1 MKIIIIDGNSLINR
15 AYYALQRPMITKS
28 GLYTH
33 GVYGFLNMLN
43 KIKMDYCP
51 DYIAVAFDR
60 KAPTFRHLEYTEYKA
75 GRKKMPPELAM
86 QMPLLKEVLDAMK
99 VKMLEIDGFEA
110 DDIIGTV
117 VKKAEAEGLDPLIIT
132 GDKDEL
138 QLATEKTKVIITR
151 KGISEFDLYDEAAMI
166 EKYGFTPEQFI
177 DYKGLMGDQ
186 SDNIPGIP
194 GVGEKTAMKLI
205 QEYGSIANIIEN
217 VDQITSKS
225 LKEKIQEHAQLA
237 IMSRRLATINTE
249 VPIDINFEEFKVE
262 EPDYDTLIDL
272 YIKLEFNSF
281 LKKMPPRGSSAKPV
295 FSDGG
300 AYASDAVGSAN
311 AAAGM
316 ADGPDAANMT
326 AANAEPGDTPAVP
339 LLRDFSI
346 VSSESSPLAKHY
358 KTRDR
363 SHLEACLL
371 ADNSGLELLR
381 SELLEDPAAVIKVF
395 NDRNHKAIPQ
405 VYGMSIL
412 STKRYYFISGDQT
425 ELLKEAATLLIKTDV
440 RLTGHNLKEDYY
452 ALLAN
457 ELLPADAHSE
467 SGQLFQT
474 AFDTM
479 IAQYLLDPARSD
491 YGLKSSMLEYFHEEL
506 EDEAALFKEY
516 GQIGFLGRSEEK
528 YMEFG
533 QKWCLAIDGLTAV
546 LRNKLIQ
553 EELDHVFCEVELP
566 LIEVLASMEHC
577 GFAVDAQELINTG
590 IMLGEKINELTSRI
604 YELAGEEFNI
614 NSPMQM
620 GVILFEKLNLPF
632 GKKTKRGYATGIE
645 ILEKLKD
652 DYEIVALILEY
663 RMHSKLKSTYIEG
676 LLPLIHQDHK
686 IHAHFQQTVAAT
698 GRISCTEP
706 NLQNI
711 PIRHELGRKLRKA
724 FVPENDDFVLVGAD
738 YSQIELRILAH
749 LSQDPELID
758 AFNHG
763 DDIHKITA
771 SKVFN
776 VPEDDVTPLQRSN
789 AKAVNFG
796 VIYGMSGFGLS
807 TELNITRKEAERY
820 IGEYF
825 KKYTKVKEFMDGLIE
840 SCKQNG
846 YVTTIMKRKRMVH
859 EINAS
864 NFMVR
869 QAGERLAMNSPI
881 QGSAADI
888 IKLAMIKVYQELAKE
903 KTRSR
908 LILQVHDELI
918 IQTHKSELEKIKKL
932 LEENMEHAVALS
944 VTLSSEVSTGE
955 NWYDLK

>member
-1 MKIIIIDGNSLINR
+1 MKLIIIDGNSLINR

-43 KIKMDYCP
+43 KIKADYCP

-205 QEYGSIANIIEN
+205 QEYGSIANIIEH

-225 LKEKIQEHAQLA
+225 LKAKIEEHAQLA

-249 VPIDINFEEFKVE
+249 VPIEIDFEEFRLE
-262 EPDYDTLIDL
+262 EPDYDVLIDL

-281 LKKMPPRGSSAKPV
+281 LKKMPPRGSTARET
-295 FSDGG
+295 
-300 AYASDAVGSAN
+300 N
-311 AAAGM
+311 AA
-316 ADGPDAANMT
+316 DLSTDAANT
-326 AANAEPGDTPAVP
+326 ADTAPLGDTEDTPP

-346 VSSESSPLAKHY
+346 VSGEMSSLAKHY
-358 KTRDR
+358 TTRDR
-363 SHLEACLL
+363 SHMEACPLT
-371 ADNSGLELLR
+371 DGSGLDLLR
-381 SELLEDPAAVIKVF
+381 SELFEDPAAVIKVF

-412 STKRYYFISGDQT
+412 STKRHYFISGDQT
-425 ELLKEAATLLIKTDV
+425 ELLKEAATMLIKNDV

-457 ELLPADAHSE
+457 ELLPSDVYRE

-474 AFDTM
+474 EFDTM

-491 YGLKSSMLEYFHEEL
+491 YGLKSLMLEYFHEEL
-506 EDEAALFKEY
+506 EDEAAFFKEY
-516 GQIGFLGRSEEK
+516 GQIGFLGQSEAN

-533 QKWCLAIDGLTAV
+533 QKWCRAIDELTQV
-546 LRNKLIQ
+546 LRNKLIK

-590 IMLGEKINELTSRI
+590 IMLGEKINELTGRI

-614 NSPMQM
+614 NSPMQL
-620 GVILFEKLNLPF
+620 GVILFEKLDLPF

-724 FVPENDDFVLVGAD
+724 FVPEHDDFVLVGAD

-776 VPEDDVTPLQRSN
+776 VPEDEVTPLQRSN

-840 SCKQNG
+840 SCKKNG

-903 KTRSR
+903 KTKSK

-918 IQTHKSELEKIKKL
+918 IQTHKSELEKIKTL
-932 LEENMEHAVALS
+932 LEENMEHAVTLS
-944 VTLSSEVSTGE
+944 VTLSSEVSTGK